1 MGGFVCCWVLF
12 VCGFFLFLYLNV
24 WRLLFFNML
33 CWVFYLGFLFG
44 GSVIFFSL
52 FVFKGVNVT
61 YHLFISLTQTRVNY
75 QL

>member
-12 VCGFFLFLYLNV
+12 VCGVVFLYLNV
-24 WRLLFFNML
+24 WRLLFFYML
-33 CWVFYLGFLFG
+33 CWVFSLGFLFG
-44 GSVIFFSL
+44 GSVIFFCL

-61 YHLFISLTQTRVNY
+61 YLLFISLTQTRVNY